1 MGVCFRKSKTKQI
14 IKKVINPYN
23 FYIYNKMI
31 NVDNIFGLF
40 DSQEDP
46 EGRNV
51 SNTFIDFKETPIYY
65 VGMYK
70 KLVLNHINL
79 NKKIIKFLKESNTE
93 LDAMDMREA
102 GEYITYTRAWS
113 HIKNVDLGNPT
124 HLEALNHYKDEY
136 LKTSLE
142 LGISYWIDTEEYEKC
157 AHLQKII
164 DFLSI

>member
-1 MGVCFRKSKTKQI
+1 
-14 IKKVINPYN
+14 
-23 FYIYNKMI
+23 MI

-46 EGRNV
+46 DGGNI
-51 SNTFIDFKETPIYY
+51 SKTFIDFKETPIYY

-79 NKKIIKFLKESNTE
+79 NKKILKFLKDTHAE
-93 LDAMDMREA
+93 LDMMDMKEA
-102 GEYITYTRAWS
+102 GEYITYNRAWNF
-113 HIKNVDLGNPT
+113 IKNIDLNNPT
-124 HLEALNHYKDEY
+124 HLEAVNHYKDEY

-142 LGISYWIDTEEYEKC
+142 LGINFWVETEEYEKC

-164 DFLSI
+164 DFLQI